1 MTRGWTKRDESA
13 CVGIISVWAWR
24 WKEMEREGWTRIVEL
39 IIAAFIS

>member
-13 CVGIISVWAWR
+13 CVGIMSVWAWR
-24 WKEMEREGWTRIVEL
+24 WKEMERGGWTRTAEL